1 MDAVVAFCEE
11 AIQWAKTNSPKF
23 VWPVEEIEK
32 EVTDTTTQTSA
43 LASAGETVCPCPVP
57 SQVVSVCQI
66 PNHAPKII
74 QQSVQPSYSIQ
85 LPNDQVLMLTDFVP
99 KGSLFVK
106 IAGLS
111 GVSAVAMGAY
121 GAHTFKAEE
130 DADKKKVY
138 DTANFYHFLHT
149 LALLAVP
156 LTKRPAM
163 SGTLIITGT
172 TIFCGTIY
180 YHALT
185 DEKHL
190 RRYTP
195 YGGIVLMLGWL
206 SMVL

>member
-1 MDAVVAFCEE
+1 MDDVVAFCQG
-11 AIQWAKTNSPKF
+11 ALQWAKTITPKL

-32 EVTDTTTQTSA
+32 EVSETT
-43 LASAGETVCPCPVP
+43 LVNASETVCTCPVT
-57 SQVVSVCQI
+57 SQVVSVCQM
-66 PNHAPKII
+66 PNHAPRVI
-74 QQSVQPSYSIQ
+74 QQSLQPSYSLH
-85 LPNDQVLMLTDFVP
+85 LPNDQLLVLEEFVP
-99 KGSLFVK
+99 KGSLFVR

-111 GVSAVAMGAY
+111 GVSAVALGAY

-130 DADKKKVY
+130 DADRKKVY

-156 LTKRPAM
+156 LTKRPVL

-190 RRYTP
+190 RKYTP